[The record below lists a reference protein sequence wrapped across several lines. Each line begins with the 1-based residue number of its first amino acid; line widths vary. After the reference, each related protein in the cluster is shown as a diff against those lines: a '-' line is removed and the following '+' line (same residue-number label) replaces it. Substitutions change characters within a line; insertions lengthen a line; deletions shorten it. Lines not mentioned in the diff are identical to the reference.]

1 MTNTCTHT
9 GADGS
14 LVKLSQSGPGDGVRS
29 GGDQE
34 GKERKQN
41 LSQGLAC
48 WVRGRPD
55 TVEHARRISLTPT
68 EGGLQGQSPY
78 SCLLLQCPNMAH
90 VCCCCSAAKLCLTLC
105 NLMDSST
112 PGLPVLPYLPEFAQ
126 LMSTYRCLNIC

>member
-68 EGGLQGQSPY
+68 EGGLQGESPY

-90 VCCCCSAAKLCLTLC
+90 VCCCCSAAKLCSTLQPHGLQHTRPPC
-105 NLMDSST
+105 PSLSPRVCST
-112 PGLPVLPYLPEFAQ
+112 HVH
-126 LMSTYRCLNIC
+126 I

>member
-29 GGDQE
+29 DGDQE

-41 LSQGLAC
+41 LSHGLAC

-68 EGGLQGQSPY
+68 EGLP
-78 SCLLLQCPNMAH
+78 
-90 VCCCCSAAKLCLTLC
+90 
-105 NLMDSST
+105 SSQ
-112 PGLPVLPYLPEFAQ
+112 PQVSLPVTIPSRILVLLE
-126 LMSTYRCLNIC
+126 LNVSLTVLRTL